1 MPVRTSY
8 AQGTPNWV
16 DLQTPD
22 TEAAKA
28 FYTSL
33 FGWAYDDQPMPE
45 GGPYSMAT
53 LGGQHVAAIA
63 PQSPDLAAAGA
74 PAVWNTY
81 LAVDNVDDALA
92 KVEAAG
98 GQVAMPAFDVMD
110 AGRMGFVLDPSGA
123 AVAFWQARQ
132 HIGASLVN
140 EPGAVVWNELITD
153 RPGRGP
159 VLRAGA
165 RREHCGDGHG
175 RTVRTRCSRSAARRS
190 AGPPHRSS
198 RASPATGR
206 CTSPRPTPM
215 PPWPRPLSSAGLCW
229 PGRST
234 RPSAGW
240 PRSATPRAG
249 CSASSSR
256 PRPLSS
262 NQAGRSTLRP

>member
-1 MPVRTSY
+1 M
-8 AQGTPNWV
+8 
-16 DLQTPD
+16 
-22 TEAAKA
+22 
-28 FYTSL
+28 TSL

-140 EPGAVVWNELITD
+140 EPGAVVWNELITED
-153 RPGRGP
+153 PAAARFYEQ
-159 VLRAGA
+159 VLGVSTAVMDMGAGA
-165 RREHCGDGHG
+165 YTLFQVGGKEVGGTTAPQQPGEPSHWQVYFAAADADA
-175 RTVRTRCSRSAARRS
+175 TVAKAAELGGTVL
-190 AGPPHRSS
+190 AGPFDTPV
-198 RASPATGR
+198 GR
-206 CTSPRPTPM
+206 MAALRDPQGGVFSIIQPTP
-215 PPWPRPLSSAGLCW
+215 PA
-229 PGRST
+229 
-234 RPSAGW
+234 
-240 PRSATPRAG
+240 
-249 CSASSSR
+249 
-256 PRPLSS
+256 
-262 NQAGRSTLRP
+262 Q